1 MKRVAHNR
9 MEGDG
14 AEAGLKLLSMIDG
27 MVGPL
32 RAALTPAAPAGHP
45 PAD

>member
-14 AEAGLKLLSMIDG
+14 AEAGLKLLAKIDG
-27 MVGPL
+27 LIAPV
-32 RAALTPAAPAGHP
+32 RASLH
-45 PAD
+45 